1 MGLGSFHPLGGVAM
15 KRQTIRKIVPK
26 APVNRKVERHPTRKL
41 AHKFVQSAQ
50 MTNYLLEEHPEF
62 GQC

>member
-1 MGLGSFHPLGGVAM
+1 M
-15 KRQTIRKIVPK
+15 KRQTISKTVPR
-26 APVNRKVERHPTRKL
+26 APVNRKVERHPTRKP

-50 MTNYLLEEHPEF
+50 MTNYLLEEHPEL